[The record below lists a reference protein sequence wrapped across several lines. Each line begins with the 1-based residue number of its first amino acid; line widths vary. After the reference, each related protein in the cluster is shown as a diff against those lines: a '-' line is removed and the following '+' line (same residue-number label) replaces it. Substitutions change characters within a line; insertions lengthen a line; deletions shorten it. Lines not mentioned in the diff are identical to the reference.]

1 MLQNEVHLVGILDM
15 LGDAVHL
22 VVHTPISSHSFPS
35 TPLTLLT
42 TSFLSLSSPLMETKY
57 TSLIGILDMLGD
69 EVHLVDWNSFHFCNA
84 WRRVHL
90 VDWNSCHA

>member
-1 MLQNEVHLVGILDM
+1 MLQDEVHLVGILDM

-57 TSLIGILDMLGD
+57 TSLIGILVVLASPSLPLSHSLCTNLLGD
-69 EVHLVDWNSFHFCNA
+69 EVHLVDWNS
-84 WRRVHL
+84 
-90 VDWNSCHA
+90 WNS